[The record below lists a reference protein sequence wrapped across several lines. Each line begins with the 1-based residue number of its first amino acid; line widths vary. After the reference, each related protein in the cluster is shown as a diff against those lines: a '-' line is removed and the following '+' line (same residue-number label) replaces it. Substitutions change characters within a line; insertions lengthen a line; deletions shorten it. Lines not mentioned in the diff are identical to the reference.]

1 MKYMIFNDGC
11 VKEHAMLNYLD
22 KELMSLGY
30 IEESDYHQADIII
43 YSTCAGLREAFENAG
58 YNISFLA
65 HIKKRTT
72 KLIIVG
78 CLTRNCNLE
87 KLANLEA
94 NRRDIK
100 IISDYNFG
108 EAIKNYLL
116 NENSQYTI
124 KQQLEQKTTFKYH
137 NDICLR
143 LEMED
148 GCINH
153 CTFCKYNYMKMPITS
168 VPFHDTLEYLKER
181 IQKGTK
187 IINLGGENLALYGI
201 DLYKKPVLHKFIQE
215 LSKVPGLEKINLLEI
230 TVSNMYPELLDEIC
244 HNPKVAKICIQLESA
259 SNKVLSLMKRNHT
272 IEDFYYILKKL
283 RDNGKFVTTILM
295 SAFPEETYADLDY
308 TANFVR
314 ENAVYVNQI
323 CQYVDFEYIASH
335 NLKQFSSKEAA
346 AHHRYLTNA
355 IAKSNKEVL
364 YNAMPMLEKA
374 VIVGQNEK
382 YTYLNNG
389 SYTDGYSFTQKFQEY
404 NPGEIIKATPKMIVK
419 STDTPYLYVYRY

>member
-30 IEESDYHQADIII
+30 IEESDYRQADIII
-43 YSTCAGLREAFENAG
+43 YSTCAGLKDAIENAG

-65 HIKKRTT
+65 HIKKPEA

-87 KLANLEA
+87 KLANLET

-108 EAIKNYLL
+108 QAVKNYLL

-137 NDICLR
+137 NDVCIR

-187 IINLGGENLALYGI
+187 VINLGGENLALYGI

-215 LSKVPGLEKINLLEI
+215 LSEVPGLEKINLLEI
-230 TVSNMYPELLDEIC
+230 TVSNMYPELLNEIC
-244 HNPKVAKICIQLESA
+244 NNPKISKICIQLESA

-272 IEDFYYILKKL
+272 IEDFYDIVKKL
-283 RDNGKFVTTILM
+283 RQHGKIVTTILM
-295 SAFPEETYADLDY
+295 SAFPEETYEDLDY
-308 TANFVR
+308 TVQFVK
-314 ENAVYVNQI
+314 ENAIYVNQI
-323 CQYVDFEYIASH
+323 CQYVDFEYIPSH
-335 NLKQFSSKEAA
+335 QLKQFSPREADN
-346 AHHRYLTNA
+346 HNRYLVNK
-355 IAKSNKEVL
+355 IAQSNKEIL
-364 YNAMPMLEKA
+364 YNAMPTLDQA
-374 VIVGQNEK
+374 VIVGQNAK
-382 YTYLNNG
+382 FTYINNG
-389 SYTDGYSFTQKFQEY
+389 SYTDGYSFMKKFQEY
-404 NPGEIIKATPKMIVK
+404 NPGDIIKATPKMLVK
-419 STDTPYLYVYRY
+419 NQNTPYLYVYRY